1 MKNYRFNVIYLFILL
16 FFSLNTKADSKKENE
31 EFKISIL
38 SIGEG
43 QSLADAF
50 GHTGIRIID
59 KKTNNDV
66 VFNFGIYDYNAPNFY
81 SNFVKGRP
89 VYKLGVQNYI
99 SFINNYIKQDRYII
113 EHEINL
119 DKKTTQ
125 KIINLLVK
133 NLEDPNYVYDYL
145 RDNCSTRVADLFI
158 KQTEQLQ
165 NTEIDILTENSYR
178 ELIHSKINENSWGA
192 LGIDL
197 CLGAIMDRKISIKE
211 TLFLP
216 EKLMQYLDSLIEK
229 DSKSITKNII
239 FSPQSSLLYNE
250 NLPNP
255 LLINSL
261 LSVLLI
267 FITFLNFKKSI
278 WKKWIDI
285 LIYFSSGTLGLL
297 VIYLWFFSNHFASA
311 QNFNFLWAFPF
322 NLIMVYALLRKNP
335 PIWAVNFIKLNIILL
350 ILLFIHWATGVQKY
364 NITLLPIFI
373 ALLVRYS
380 YLIIHIN
387 KTKNEYLHK
396 KRG

>member
-1 MKNYRFNVIYLFILL
+1 MKNYRFNIIYLFTLL

-31 EFKISIL
+31 EIKISIL

-59 KKTNNDV
+59 KKTNSDV

-113 EHEINL
+113 EHVINL
-119 DKKTTQ
+119 DKKATQ
-125 KIINLLVK
+125 NIINLLVK
-133 NLEDPNYVYDYL
+133 NLEDPNYIYDYL

-158 KQTEQLQ
+158 KQTEQPQ
-165 NTEIDILTENSYR
+165 NTKIDILTENSYR
-178 ELIHSKINENSWGA
+178 KLIHSKINENSWGA

-322 NLIMVYALLRKNP
+322 NLIMVYVLLRENP
-335 PIWAVNFIKLNIILL
+335 PNWAVNFIKLNIILL
-350 ILLFIHWATGVQKY
+350 VLLFIHWATGVQKY

-387 KTKNEYLHK
+387 KTKNEYLH
-396 KRG
+396 

>member
-16 FFSLNTKADSKKENE
+16 FFSLNTKADSRNENE
-31 EFKISIL
+31 EFEISIL

-119 DKKTTQ
+119 DKKATQ

-165 NTEIDILTENSYR
+165 NTEMDVLTENSYR

-261 LSVLLI
+261 LSILLI
-267 FITFLNFKKSI
+267 FVSFLNFKKSI

-285 LIYFSSGTLGLL
+285 LIYFSSGTLGVL

-335 PIWAVNFIKLNIILL
+335 PNWAVNFIKLNIILL
-350 ILLFIHWATGVQKY
+350 VLLFIHWATGVQKY

-387 KTKNEYLHK
+387 KTKDEYLH
-396 KRG
+396 